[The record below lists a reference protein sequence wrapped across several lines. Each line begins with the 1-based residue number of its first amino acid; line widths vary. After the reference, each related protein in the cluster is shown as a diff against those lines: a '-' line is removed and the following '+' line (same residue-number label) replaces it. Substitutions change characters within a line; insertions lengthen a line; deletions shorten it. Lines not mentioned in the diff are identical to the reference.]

1 MAHLCRQHHVAQLYV
16 FGSATTS
23 AFDPERSDIDL
34 IVQFEN
40 QQLSPE
46 DKGQRYWDFLEQLEK
61 LLERPV
67 DLLSHQNF
75 SNPYFRQEVEET
87 KILIYDQ
94 SQSQEI
100 LV

>member
-1 MAHLCRQHHVAQLYV
+1 MPSFLTKYRLALAHLCRQHHVAQLYV

-34 IVQFEN
+34 IEQFEN

-67 DLLSHQNF
+67 QFTF
-75 SNPYFRQEVEET
+75 SPE
-87 KILIYDQ
+87 L
-94 SQSQEI
+94 
-100 LV
+100 